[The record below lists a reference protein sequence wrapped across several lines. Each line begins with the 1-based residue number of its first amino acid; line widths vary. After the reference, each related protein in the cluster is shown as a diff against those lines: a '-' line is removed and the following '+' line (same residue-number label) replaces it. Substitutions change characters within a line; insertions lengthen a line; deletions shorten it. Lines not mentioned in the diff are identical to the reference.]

1 MMVYLRDNQAVRLI
15 YQTTRPPYILPVPN
29 RFLNVIHTPPRDVQY
44 LDDPY

>member
-29 RFLNVIHTPPRDVQY
+29 RFRNVIHTPPRDVQY
-44 LDDPY
+44 LDDPI